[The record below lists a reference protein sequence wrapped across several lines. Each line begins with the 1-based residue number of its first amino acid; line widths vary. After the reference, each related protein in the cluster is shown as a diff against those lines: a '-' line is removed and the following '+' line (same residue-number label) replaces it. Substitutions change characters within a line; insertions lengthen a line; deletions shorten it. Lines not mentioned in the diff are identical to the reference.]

1 MGKHLPQTVSEFK
14 VHCIV
19 SVHTTHTH
27 AYKLAGLVL
36 AMFME
41 GVGDSVCLSNL
52 CIIHLACPGL
62 VLAAA
67 LNQWQQQ
74 QSRKENRK

>member
-27 AYKLAGLVL
+27 THTYKLAGLVL

-41 GVGDSVCLSNL
+41 GVGVGPRCVSLTHALFTS
-52 CIIHLACPGL
+52 P
-62 VLAAA
+62 VLA
-67 LNQWQQQ
+67 LF
-74 QSRKENRK
+74 